1 MSEMKDFFNAI
12 VYCNVFIA
20 ADKMGVTPVLLG
32 RQAATVLAPV
42 IDGLFKQ
49 IVNSDSPKTMEEFVK
64 DIEKVGKDTGLYQIE
79 IMADPSENVHKEK
92 ITNCIWTEMAK
103 YAKTLGY
110 KSCPLCGIAVTIMGG
125 IHALGLG
132 EVNRF
137 EAENNENVCIL
148 KLEMQQK

>member
-12 VYCNVFIA
+12 VYCNVFSA
-20 ADKMGVTPVLLG
+20 AEKMGVTPVLLG
-32 RQAATVLAPV
+32 RQAAKVLAPV

-49 IVNSDSPKTMEEFVK
+49 IVGSEPPKTMDEFVK
-64 DIEKVGKDTGLYQIE
+64 NIVKVGKDTGLYQIE
-79 IMADPSENVHKEK
+79 IIPDPSENVHKEK

-110 KSCPLCGIAVTIMGG
+110 SACPLCGIAVTIMGG
-125 IHALGLG
+125 IQALGLG

-148 KLEMQQK
+148 KIEMQPK

>member
-32 RQAATVLAPV
+32 RQGATVLAPV

-49 IVNSDSPKTMEEFVK
+49 IVGSDPPKTMGEFIK
-64 DIEKVGKDTGLYQIE
+64 NIEKLGKDTGLYQIE
-79 IMADPSENVHKEK
+79 IIADPSENAHKEK

-110 KSCPLCGIAVTIMGG
+110 NACPLCGIAVTIMGG